1 MQIITDIRKFK
12 NIKPPIITLGKFDG
26 VHKGHQK
33 VLRAV
38 KDRAAKLKFPSVVYT
53 FEPHPLKIVAPHK
66 SPLLLTTLKEK
77 IELIKAS
84 GIDYLILAR
93 FTKEFAAQHPREFV
107 SDILV
112 KQLAVKEVLVGHDY
126 AFGKGK
132 KGTIEYLKKLG
143 QEFGFKVYII
153 PAYKKRGFI
162 VSSSKIREYIQ
173 NGKMKEAARFLG
185 RPYTIS
191 GKVIKGRNIG
201 KHLGFPT
208 ANIEIH
214 NELIPKDG
222 IYAVLALLGNKIYK
236 GAVNIGIAPT
246 FHTNK
251 RAVEAHIIN
260 FKQNIY
266 GKKLKIEFIQRLRGE
281 KTFKSVEGLASQ
293 ITRDVEKVKKI
304 LK

>member
-53 FEPHPLKIVAPHK
+53 FEPHPLKIVTPHK

-222 IYAVLALLGNKIYK
+222 IYAVRVILGNKIYK
-236 GAVNIGIAPT
+236 GAVNVGFAPT

-281 KTFKSVEGLASQ
+281 KTFKSTEGLAIQ
-293 ITRDVEKVKKI
+293 IKRDVEKVKKI
-304 LK
+304 LR

>member
-53 FEPHPLKIVAPHK
+53 FEPHPLKIVTPHK